1 MKLKSA
7 YLQAYGKFIN
17 KKLEFGP
24 NINLIYGDNE
34 GGKSTIAEFI
44 FAMFYGQKKY
54 GVKRRIYTP
63 IHSFNRPWSH
73 PLYQGILTYSLN
85 KEEFR
90 IERNF
95 HNDFEEI
102 KIYNLRGEDI
112 TNNYK
117 FDSRMESEF
126 FKEQIGLNERI
137 FKNTIYLSQ
146 NDMEGSLYSNKENLL
161 KEILAQTIYGVEV
174 DQGEKT
180 IGEAIAQLEKSKRDI
195 GTINNKNKPL
205 GRSYQ
210 LLRENLEI
218 KYQIENKMD
227 QDGQYRQ
234 SLKEIEDKK
243 NKLIEK
249 KSKLNIYKN
258 HLNNQEIK
266 RKIDLIENLIIQIKE
281 IEEYIKENFDHNIK
295 ENSLE
300 DIKIKRIKNQKRIKT
315 LIGLII
321 GWIFL
326 GGATLIWAL
335 IATKLIYQGP
345 ILLAIIIF
353 LIQNIIRLKSLTK
366 NNEILFNQLE
376 ATGKYQDAYYELK
389 YLQEKQEDEIGEFSL
404 DQLKKK
410 IQPLEGDI
418 DFSNIDADANTVDIM
433 LRQLENELIQLNNEK
448 IALNVRIEENNW
460 EPDRLEQV
468 ELDINNLKNTI
479 EDLEEQVEAID
490 IAIATLKEIESSG
503 NSQWLPPLI
512 KKTQENIYK
521 ITKKY
526 HTIKIDEESQIKTL
540 DPLTEKL
547 VPIDQLSKG
556 TFNQFYFALRISM
569 IQGISPLPIKLAI
582 ILDEPFINFDN
593 KRFEES
599 MNLLK
604 ELSQDHQI
612 LIFSSQARERAYLD
626 KNNWNYNYIE
636 L

>member
-1 MKLKSA
+1 MTK
-7 YLQAYGKFIN
+7 GKD
-17 KKLEFGP
+17 
-24 NINLIYGDNE
+24 Y
-34 GGKSTIAEFI
+34 
-44 FAMFYGQKKY
+44 
-54 GVKRRIYTP
+54 R
-63 IHSFNRPWSH
+63 
-73 PLYQGILTYSLN
+73 
-85 KEEFR
+85 
-90 IERNF
+90 
-95 HNDFEEI
+95 
-102 KIYNLRGEDI
+102 
-112 TNNYK
+112 
-117 FDSRMESEF
+117 
-126 FKEQIGLNERI
+126 
-137 FKNTIYLSQ
+137 
-146 NDMEGSLYSNKENLL
+146 
-161 KEILAQTIYGVEV
+161 
-174 DQGEKT
+174 
-180 IGEAIAQLEKSKRDI
+180 EAIAQLEKSRDI